1 MKLLLLFCAL
11 FVLFNLT
18 IAAPAPKPAA
28 KSARQI
34 DMDDDLPPEDLPPVD
49 GNGNGNGGGNGRPLV
64 TTSKEGGRRNVGVNI
79 PYVILIMYEV

>member
-18 IAAPAPKPAA
+18 IAAPAA

-49 GNGNGNGGGNGRPLV
+49 GNGNGGGNGKPLV